1 MNIFTI
7 LLLVSCVVI
16 FGLYAACI
24 ITMFKSIK
32 MDRNTW
38 DEIRKEKLYMKAV
51 NEDIVER
58 FIISE
63 DIIKNLNMSLY
74 LRNTPNNTCK

>member
-1 MNIFTI
+1 
-7 LLLVSCVVI
+7 
-16 FGLYAACI
+16 
-24 ITMFKSIK
+24 MFKSIK